1 MKILS
6 LGLDNKILDVS
17 SAVAKRA
24 IFVGERLEKYLIV
37 VPGKNN
43 ETQLA
48 PKVKSIGISGANKLL
63 TLKNIYNFLN
73 KLLKKEKFDLLTV
86 QDTAYLAC
94 LGAVIAKRFGLKLEL
109 QVHGFEKN
117 KFLRKYLFKRAVKRA
132 DKIRTVSHRLADKLI
147 KDYKIDKEKIYV
159 LPVFVGKERIV
170 KEKTQINLKQKYPGY
185 FIFLTVSRLV
195 PVKNIALQIQALAK
209 LPKEEKIKLIVVGDG
224 PQRQELMEL
233 AVKLKVKD
241 RIEFALW
248 QEDLAGFYQTADCF
262 LLSSDSE
269 GYGVA
274 VAEAIVAGLPV
285 IMTDVGCAG
294 YLTENE
300 KNALIVPVANL
311 DLFTQAME
319 RVVKDRDLSAKLAT
333 NSQFFAQKIASQEE
347 LRQTTI
353 NNWQS
358 IL

>member
-1 MKILS
+1 MKVLS
-6 LGLDNKILDVS
+6 LGLDNRILDAG

-48 PKVKSIGISGANKLL
+48 SKVRSIGISGANKFLAW
-63 TLKNIYNFLN
+63 KNIYNFLN
-73 KLLKKEKFDLLTV
+73 KILKKEKFDLLTV

-94 LGAVIAKRFGLKLEL
+94 LGGMIAKRFGLKLEI

-117 KFLRKYLFKRAVKRA
+117 NFLRRYLFKRAIKQA
-132 DKIRTVSHRLADKLI
+132 DKIRTVSHRLAHQLTE
-147 KDYKIDKEKIYV
+147 DYKIDKNKIYV
-159 LPVFVGKERIV
+159 LPVFVDRERIV
-170 KEKTQINLKQKYPGY
+170 KEKIEIDLKQKYPGH

-209 LPKEEKIKLIVVGDG
+209 LPKEEKVKLVIVGDG

-233 AVKLKVKD
+233 AVKLRVKD

-248 QEDLAGFYQTADCF
+248 QENLAGFYQTADCF

-274 VAEAIVAGLPV
+274 VAEAVVAGLPV

-300 KNALIVPVANL
+300 KNALIVPVGNL
-311 DLFTQAME
+311 DLLTQAME
-319 RVVKDRDLSAKLAT
+319 RVVKDRVLIAKLGANT
-333 NSQFFAQKIASQEE
+333 QFFVQKIASREE
-347 LRQTTI
+347 LREATI